1 LVRFSE
7 SGRDRLVNYNARKNA
22 RKKARTDIDQTVG
35 EAFLRKRIP
44 EESSRCGKTD
54 E

>member
-7 SGRDRLVNYNARKNA
+7 SGRDRLVNYNARK
-22 RKKARTDIDQTVG
+22 KVRTDIDQTVG